1 MKGQHR
7 TNESFQGNI
16 VMIISYCKK
25 KIFLGTL
32 SFKLF
37 IVFIFALLLFMVG
50 SPAICLIISSL
61 KETGFP
67 IDPGFTFENYL
78 NTYSNIRTYKL
89 FFNSFLFSIG
99 TTIVAMTT
107 GIIFAWLVERTD
119 TPLRNLVKGMII
131 STMAVPPVIFAVSWV
146 LLLSPKIGLFNQILV
161 YLFNLEN
168 PPLNVYS
175 LTGMAFVQGLALVPT
190 TFLMLSPAFRNM
202 DPSLEEAA
210 SVSGAGT
217 LQIIRTIFL
226 PILKPAIL
234 STAIFVFIVGLVVFD
249 VPGIIGLPV
258 RIMVFSSEIFFATHP
273 PNGLPEYGAVSAMAT
288 SYLFIIVVAILI
300 YFKLTRN
307 QSRFTTITGK
317 GYRPRAFQLGN
328 WRYAATSFFVIYILI
343 AIIMPLGILIWTS
356 LLPYYSK
363 FSLNQ
368 LHTLSVENYR
378 IFFEHQNV
386 IQALRNTFIVAIVS
400 ATMVALLS
408 FVVSWIVIRVR
419 SKSSRI
425 LDMLAFIPLG
435 IPHVLMGLSL
445 IFVYLTLKFIPI
457 YGTIWIIS
465 LAYITNYLSFGSRT
479 MNGAMVQIHT
489 DLEEASAVSGAT
501 WFGTFTRVTFPLAL
515 PAMISVW
522 IWVAGHAMRE
532 LSAALMLASGNNIV
546 LSTLLWGFWEG
557 GNTPAAATV
566 GVFLIV
572 FLLVLMIAV
581 QLFARRT
588 RLRF

>member
-1 MKGQHR
+1 MVKR
-7 TNESFQGNI
+7 DMEM
-16 VMIISYCKK
+16 MIRYFKK
-25 KIFLGTL
+25 KIYLGTL

-37 IVFIFALLLFMVG
+37 IAFIFILLIFMVG
-50 SPAICLIISSL
+50 SPTICLIVSSL
-61 KETGFP
+61 KKTGFP
-67 IDPGFTFENYL
+67 IDPGFTIENYL
-78 NTYSNIRTYKL
+78 NTYSDIQTYKL
-89 FFNSFLFSIG
+89 FFNSFVFSIG
-99 TTIVAMTT
+99 TTFVAMTI

-119 TPLRNLVKGMII
+119 TPFRNIVKGMII
-131 STMAVPPVIFAVSWV
+131 STMAVPPVILAVSWV
-146 LLLSPKIGLFNQILV
+146 LLLSPKIGLFNQITM
-161 YLFNLEN
+161 YLFNLRN
-168 PPLNVYS
+168 PFFNVYS
-175 LTGMAFVQGLALVPT
+175 LSGMAFVQGLALVPT

-217 LQIIRTIFL
+217 IQIIRTIFL

-234 STAIFVFIVGLVVFD
+234 STSIFVFIVGLVVFD

-258 RIMVFSSEIFFATHP
+258 RIMVFSSQIFFSTHP
-273 PNGLPEYGAVSAMAT
+273 PNGLPEYGNVSAMAT
-288 SYLFIIVVAILI
+288 SYLFIIVLTILI
-300 YFKLTRN
+300 YFKLTKN
-307 QSRFTTITGK
+307 QNRFTTITGK
-317 GYRPRAFQLGN
+317 GFRPRAFQLGN
-328 WRYAATSFFVIYILI
+328 WRYAAAAFFIIYIII
-343 AIIMPLGILIWTS
+343 AILMPLGILIWTS
-356 LLPYYSK
+356 LLPYYSR

-368 LHTLSVENYR
+368 LNTLSIENYR
-378 IFFEHQNV
+378 IFFEHHNV
-386 IQALRNTFIVAIVS
+386 VQALKNTFIVSIVS
-400 ATMVALLS
+400 ATVVAFLS
-408 FVVSWIVIRVR
+408 FAVSWIVTRVR
-419 SKSSRI
+419 NKSSQL

-465 LAYITNYLSFGSRT
+465 LAYITNYLSFGTRT
-479 MNGAMVQIHT
+479 MNGAMIQIHK
-489 DLEEASAVSGAT
+489 DLEEASAVSGAA
-501 WFGTFTRVTFPLAL
+501 WFDTFSRITFPLAL

-572 FLLVLMIAV
+572 FLLVLMITV
-581 QLFARRT
+581 QLFTKRSQ
-588 RLRF
+588 LRF